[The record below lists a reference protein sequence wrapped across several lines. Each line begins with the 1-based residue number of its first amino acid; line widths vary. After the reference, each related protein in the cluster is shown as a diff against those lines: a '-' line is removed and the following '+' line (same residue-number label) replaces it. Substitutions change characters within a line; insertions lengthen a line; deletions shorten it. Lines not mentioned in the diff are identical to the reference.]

1 MMAAADPG
9 PSWTLAGSLTGIV
22 QNKSVLLQPAL
33 TFDRGPLH
41 LETRY
46 NSEDRDTFS
55 LFAGWNLEWVKLQL
69 TPMLGALAGRTKG
82 IAPEID
88 LTLTW
93 GQFKLSGGAEYIF
106 DFSDTAEDYFSA
118 WSGLTMSP
126 LAWLQFGLALQ
137 RTRVIRSPREVQLGP
152 QLGISFWKMSA
163 TFSLYN
169 PGFQGEYASLGL
181 EVTF

>member
-1 MMAAADPG
+1 M
-9 PSWTLAGSLTGIV
+9 

-41 LETRY
+41 LESRY

-55 LFAGWNLEWVKLQL
+55 LFLGWNLDWGQDLKLQL
-69 TPMLGALAGRTKG
+69 TPMLGALAGLTKG

-93 GQFKLSGGAEYIF
+93 GQFKLSGGAEFLI
-106 DFSDTAEDYFSA
+106 DFSDTAQDYFSA

-126 LAWLQFGLALQ
+126 LVWLQFGLALQ
-137 RTRVIRSPREVQLGP
+137 RTRVIRTPREVQLGP
-152 QLGISFWKMSA
+152 QLGIAFWKMAA

-169 PGFQGEYASLGL
+169 PGFPGQYVSLGL
-181 EVTF
+181 AATF